1 MIKSYGQIFYHIFLV
16 IICSFVNIGWIYI
29 IKPHGLLILIVPF
42 LIFIVVGFLNKSL
55 VLSLIYMVAILVISG
70 FGMRLLSNSIWWLI
84 LVSPIAI
91 PFGLIGIFAGWM
103 LQGVLRTTD
112 TAKVS

>member
-1 MIKSYGQIFYHIFLV
+1 V
-16 IICSFVNIGWIYI
+16 V
-29 IKPHGLLILIVPF
+29 KPNGLLILIVPF
-42 LIFIVVGFLNKSL
+42 LVFIAVGFFNKSL
-55 VLSLIYMVAILVISG
+55 VLSLIDMVVILAISG
-70 FGMRLLSNSIWWLI
+70 FGMRLLSNSIWWLV

-91 PFGLIGIFAGWM
+91 PFGLVGIFAGWM